1 MTEMDN
7 YRLIR
12 LVPISNENGVVLSRV
27 RERYWDSRP
36 AEDPDASKTS
46 SSLMESKGR
55 EVVKA
60 TNLVFDLENV
70 SEVLS
75 WGNWAGCSIN
85 TIFKGIPSVLDTI
98 PDIGHRNK
106 S

>member
-1 MTEMDN
+1 MDN
-7 YRLIR
+7 YRVIR
-12 LVPISNENGVVLSRV
+12 LVPVSNENSVVLSRV
-27 RERYWDSRP
+27 RERHWDSRP
-36 AEDPDASKTS
+36 AEDPDPSKPS
-46 SSLMESKGR
+46 SSFVESKGR

-75 WGNWAGCSIN
+75 RGNWAGCSIY

-98 PDIGHRNK
+98 PDIVHQNK